1 MSDRFQVRLAYDG
14 TDFYGSQ
21 YQPEHR
27 TVQGELQRALGKIGW
42 QEQTVYFA
50 GRTDAGV
57 HAAGQVVAFDLK
69 WDHSEKE
76 LHKALNAVLPQ
87 DIAAV
92 QVRRTASDFQPRYDA
107 LSREYHYRILN
118 SPIRDPLQERYCWR
132 VWPNLDLRRMRKET
146 RSLIGSHDFAAL
158 GSPHQPGGSTVR
170 RIERA
175 GWKRKGNLLVF
186 EIIGNAFLYHMVRR
200 IVMALVKTGQDSGL
214 SPRIRPLLENPAGHS
229 AQGLAPAQGLTLVEV
244 RYKE

>member
-14 TDFYGSQ
+14 TGFYGSQ
-21 YQPEHR
+21 YQPDRR
-27 TVQGELQRALGKIGW
+27 TVQGELQRALSKIGW
-42 QEQTVYFA
+42 QGKSVHFA

-69 WDHSEKE
+69 WDHTEKE
-76 LHKALNAVLPQ
+76 LERALDAVLPP

-92 QVRRTASDFQPRYDA
+92 QIRRTGSDFQPRYDA

-132 VWPNLDLRRMRKET
+132 VWPKLDLRKMRRET
-146 RSLIGSHDFAAL
+146 RCLTGSHDFAAL
-158 GSPHQPGGSTVR
+158 GSPHQSEGSTIR

-186 EIIGNAFLYHMVRR
+186 EIVGNAFLYHMVRH
-200 IVMALVKTGQDSGL
+200 IVMALVKTGQSNGPDAGIQSY
-214 SPRIRPLLENPAGHS
+214 LEHPAGPP

-244 RYKE
+244 KYKN